1 MSAANRSTLWATV
14 LADELGRHGIR
25 HVSLGSGSR
34 SAPLVLALSRD
45 DRFTLHPHL
54 DERSAAFFALG
65 VARATGE
72 PAVVLTTSGTAAANL
87 LPAAIEADQAESP
100 LLLIT
105 ADRPA
110 GLRGLDA
117 NQTIDQVG
125 LFGRYTRGFAD
136 IPISEI
142 TESTLRGL
150 RSLVARMVAASVGPP
165 PGPAHLNVQFEKPL
179 TPGPGDETPG
189 GAGDPSLAIAGRAGD
204 QPYTRLFHGA
214 SVPGAG
220 VDRLSEALSR
230 CPRALIVCGPT
241 SDRRAG
247 PAALRLA
254 AEAGI
259 PILPDPLSGA
269 RFAPGARAVAVPHYD
284 LLLSS
289 ERLRETLHPELIVRI
304 GAGPT
309 SADTQRL
316 LDEARHAEQIVID
329 AGGRWKDHSAS
340 ATDYLVGDPAA
351 IATAVAARLESREG
365 EMRGRGEE
373 GEAWRATWRSAGER
387 AEAIVAEALAGEL
400 FEGAAAATVV
410 AGVPGGATLFVG
422 NSMPIRDVDAF
433 ACPRDA
439 ELRAIGFRGASG
451 IDGNVSG
458 AVGAAA
464 ATGSPTVALL
474 GDLTF
479 LHDRNGLLAARR
491 EALPVVFV
499 VIQNEGGGIFHMLPV
514 REHDPPFTEH
524 IVMPHGVQM
533 NRVARAAGIEHCRV
547 TTSGDLGDALA
558 EGIGARSPLVIEVPV
573 ERGSN
578 WERRNAV
585 VRAVC
590 ETVSADI

>member
-1 MSAANRSTLWATV
+1 
-14 LADELGRHGIR
+14 
-25 HVSLGSGSR
+25 
-34 SAPLVLALSRD
+34 
-45 DRFTLHPHL
+45 
-54 DERSAAFFALG
+54 
-65 VARATGE
+65 
-72 PAVVLTTSGTAAANL
+72 
-87 LPAAIEADQAESP
+87 
-100 LLLIT
+100 
-105 ADRPA
+105 
-110 GLRGLDA
+110 
-117 NQTIDQVG
+117 
-125 LFGRYTRGFAD
+125 
-136 IPISEI
+136 
-142 TESTLRGL
+142 
-150 RSLVARMVAASVGPP
+150 
-165 PGPAHLNVQFEKPL
+165 
-179 TPGPGDETPG
+179 
-189 GAGDPSLAIAGRAGD
+189 
-204 QPYTRLFHGA
+204 
-214 SVPGAG
+214 
-220 VDRLSEALSR
+220 
-230 CPRALIVCGPT
+230 
-241 SDRRAG
+241 
-247 PAALRLA
+247 
-254 AEAGI
+254 
-259 PILPDPLSGA
+259 
-269 RFAPGARAVAVPHYD
+269 
-284 LLLSS
+284 
-289 ERLRETLHPELIVRI
+289 
-304 GAGPT
+304 
-309 SADTQRL
+309 
-316 LDEARHAEQIVID
+316 
-329 AGGRWKDHSAS
+329 
-340 ATDYLVGDPAA
+340 
-351 IATAVAARLESREG
+351 
-365 EMRGRGEE
+365 MRGRGEE
-373 GEAWRATWRSAGER
+373 IEAWRATWRSAGER

-400 FEGAAAATVV
+400 FEGAVAATVV
-410 AGVPGGATLFVG
+410 AGVPGGATFFVG

-558 EGIGARSPLVIEVPV
+558 EGIGARAPLVIEVPV